1 MNLIKGETAEYI
13 NIYALSK
20 GDQILLCKSTKEENN
35 KFVFLWSTRNSRYQL
50 SFAGIEYKRHLPKF
64 NTFEHRYIA
73 DVEYYWIDGHNK
85 EFWKA
90 LADMNEFKLWDIEN
104 GPLEYYRNK
113 PKYMHRLAIY
123 FVDEIDKI
131 IKREDIV
138 QYNGKFPPY
147 NDKMLTSTGTEKVK
161 NAINESIFGKY
172 KSEDEF
178 HERKKKILKTMNIF
192 FGTKYE
198 L

>member
-1 MNLIKGETAEYI
+1 MKGETAEYI

-20 GDQILLCKSTKEENN
+20 GDQILLCKSVKEENN
-35 KFVFLWSTRNSRYQL
+35 ELVFLWSTKNSRYQL
-50 SFAGIEYKRHLPKF
+50 SAAGIEYKRHLPKF

-73 DVEYYWIDGHNK
+73 EVEYYWIDGNNK

-104 GPLEYYRNK
+104 GPLKYYRNK
-113 PKYMHRLAIY
+113 LINMHRLAIY
-123 FVDEIDKI
+123 FVYEIDEI

-138 QYNGKFPPY
+138 QYGGKFPPY
-147 NDKMLTSTGTEKVK
+147 NDKMLTPAGIDKVK
-161 NAINESIFGKY
+161 NAKWEDIFRKY
-172 KSEDEF
+172 RYEDEF
-178 HERKKKILKTMNIF
+178 FERKDKILRTMNNF